1 MSGVHTR
8 NVLVLMG
15 IIVTVFGLVYFA
27 TEFIDVISDWGRV
40 ASFVLLAV
48 VFVSLGMHFGQAGD
62 PTELVDRGG
71 WRWLRVTNALYILG
85 AVCAGG
91 GVIAFFAVEGVDRLV
106 KVLVTIGLGLGLIL
120 VAARR
125 VDRRPRD
132 PAG

>member
-1 MSGVHTR
+1 MSAVNVR

-15 IIVTVFGLVYFA
+15 IIVTVMGLVYFA

-40 ASFVLLAV
+40 MAFVLLAT
-48 VFVSLGMHFGQAGD
+48 VFVSLGIHFSTTGD
-62 PTELVDRGG
+62 ATEVVERTG

-91 GVIAFFAVEGVDRLV
+91 SVVAFFVVDDLDRLV

-120 VAARR
+120 AAARR
-125 VDRRPRD
+125 VEKRK
-132 PAG
+132 A